1 MYEVVTLHLGA
12 CASCNRQIDLY
23 RAIRVDALI
32 HGEKRDTSVGGY
44 FCSVVCVTR
53 ALEDAGRGIGRAPDA
68 VLHTIVGVVQDSPQG
83 E

>member
-1 MYEVVTLHLGA
+1 MMYQVVTLHLGA
-12 CASCNRQIDLY
+12 CQSCNRQIDLY

-32 HGEKRDTSVGGY
+32 HGERRDTSVGGH

-53 ALEDAGRGIGRAPDA
+53 ALEDAGRLVGREPAD
-68 VLHTIVGVVQDSPQG
+68 VLHTTIGIVRD